1 MPFFPT
7 LFATTSIGLMLGALR
22 RAVAHVAGTRF
33 AESGSSLADLP
44 TIRAYLARAQLRLE
58 QARLLRDDTVAAVQ
72 AARADARTRLLQS
85 KAAAAEAALEVT
97 DIAMRVCGG
106 AAFRKELGI
115 ERLFRDARAASVM
128 APTTDVI
135 YDMLGKGMCDAAA

>member
-1 MPFFPT
+1 MPSCAWSRPACC
-7 LFATTSIGLMLGALR
+7 ATIPWPPCR
-22 RAVAHVAGTRF
+22 R
-33 AESGSSLADLP
+33 
-44 TIRAYLARAQLRLE
+44 
-58 QARLLRDDTVAAVQ
+58 
-72 AARADARTRLLQS
+72 RADARTRLLQS

-97 DIAMRVCGG
+97 DIAMRVCG